1 MMDPSETDNFNDQW
15 KKAFENA
22 SETPPPSVWEGI
34 EARLDRDENDII
46 PLWWRTPKL
55 WYAAASI
62 IALLVVGGGF
72 WLNNKNSGNFSGK
85 GSVEMA
91 VKQPEVKESGK
102 VADEEVSGSQ
112 AADANGNAA
121 ADTNEPLI
129 SNSPAE
135 VEKSPDQ
142 TERIVALDQKKKQI
156 PVSGRRI
163 VDKMNIAEEGKI
175 VPAEEWITAKIK
187 PVENSEIIIASNV
200 VKEDKSPAE
209 IASVKTS
216 DTKVSGDGS
225 TAIAKPQEA
234 IAAVENKMMDIN
246 ALTPMPY
253 NELAVYMQKRYVFFK
268 PDAVQEEKLPEL
280 KKSNEYWA
288 GIGIMPATFNPDVQ
302 IKEAPTA
309 FSTMQN
315 SRQKSLNGTN
325 KAGNSFALQTQGGVR
340 ISKHWSLEM
349 GVSYLKG
356 NSQYEGGGYLV
367 DAANARSTNV
377 LQDAL
382 VGLSSNKSGPPTYL
396 PGGYDQYNSLSNAV
410 YIDVNKN
417 IGNNYQYLQ
426 LPLQAGFT
434 LNPDKKLSYSVLG
447 GMMAN
452 FFLSNELES
461 ASGDIIR
468 TTASDEVYR
477 SLNWAAT
484 TGVRFNYKLSTR
496 WKATLMGSYQRAVS
510 SGFKA
515 NQSMESHPYLY
526 GVSWGMRYS
535 F

>member
-1 MMDPSETDNFNDQW
+1 MMDPSETDNFNNQW

-72 WLNNKNSGNFSGK
+72 WLNNKNSGNFSGQ

-91 VKQPEVKESGK
+91 SKQPDVKQDSKNLN
-102 VADEEVSGSQ
+102 EELSDFPV
-112 AADANGNAA
+112 
-121 ADTNEPLI
+121 ADTNKNEPFI
-129 SNSPAE
+129 AKSQPE
-135 VEKSPDQ
+135 VEKSSDQNERVAAIERKSEKTSTPDKPILDKINSAGG
-142 TERIVALDQKKKQI
+142 ERA
-156 PVSGRRI
+156 
-163 VDKMNIAEEGKI
+163 IAKAKPIKESDLIIENKDINEGNL
-175 VPAEEWITAKIK
+175 A
-187 PVENSEIIIASNV
+187 
-200 VKEDKSPAE
+200 AE
-209 IASVKTS
+209 IASVK
-216 DTKVSGDGS
+216 VSALKEKEGAS
-225 TAIAKPQEA
+225 IADLKPQEA
-234 IAAVENKMMDIN
+234 IAAVENEVMEIN

-268 PDAVQEEKLPEL
+268 PEIVKEEKLPEL

-288 GIGIMPATFNPDVQ
+288 GVGIMPATFNPDVQ

-309 FSTMQN
+309 FSALQN

-325 KAGNSFALQTQGGVR
+325 KAGNSFALQTQGGMR
-340 ISKHWSLEM
+340 LSKHWSVEM
-349 GVSYLKG
+349 GLSYLKG
-356 NSQYEGGGYLV
+356 NSQYEGGGYVL
-367 DAANARSTNV
+367 DPANARSTNV
-377 LQDAL
+377 LENAM
-382 VGLSSNKSGPPTYL
+382 V
-396 PGGYDQYNSLSNAV
+396 SLSDKAALNYDASSGGFGQTLANTV
-410 YIDVNKN
+410 YIEVSKN

-452 FFLSNELES
+452 FFLSNELET
-461 ASGDIIR
+461 ASGDVIR

-484 TGVRFNYKLSTR
+484 TGLRLNYKLATR
-496 WKATLMGSYQRAVS
+496 WKASLMGSYQRAVS
-510 SGFKA
+510 SGFRA

-526 GVSWGMRYS
+526 GVSWGMLYS

>member
-22 SETPPPSVWEGI
+22 SETPPPSVWEDI
-34 EARLDRDENDII
+34 EARLDREENDII
-46 PLWWRTPKL
+46 PLWWRSPKL

-72 WLNNKNSGNFSGK
+72 WLNNKNSGNFSGQ

-91 VKQPEVKESGK
+91 AKQPGLKLNGKTADEQVTDSPVADANKNEAFITKSPAQVEKPSDQSERVAAAGRKSEKTSTTDNRIPDKTNVIGKVRAIAKAKPVKESVLIIDNK
-102 VADEEVSGSQ
+102 DI
-112 AADANGNAA
+112 NGNS
-121 ADTNEPLI
+121 T
-129 SNSPAE
+129 AE
-135 VEKSPDQ
+135 V
-142 TERIVALDQKKKQI
+142 
-156 PVSGRRI
+156 
-163 VDKMNIAEEGKI
+163 
-175 VPAEEWITAKIK
+175 
-187 PVENSEIIIASNV
+187 
-200 VKEDKSPAE
+200 
-209 IASVKTS
+209 ASVKVTRVS
-216 DTKVSGDGS
+216 DDAS
-225 TAIAKPQEA
+225 IANTKPQEA
-234 IAAVENKMMDIN
+234 TAVVESNAMEIN

-268 PDAVQEEKLPEL
+268 AETAQEEKLPEL

-288 GIGIMPATFNPDVQ
+288 GIGLMPATFNPDVQ

-309 FSTMQN
+309 FSAMQD

-325 KAGNSFALQTQGGVR
+325 KAGNSFALQTQGGMR

-382 VGLSSNKSGPPTYL
+382 VGLSSNKSGLPTYG
-396 PGGYDQYNSLSNAV
+396 PGGFAEYNSLSNAV

-496 WKATLMGSYQRAVS
+496 WKASLMGSYQRAVS